1 MQNSSEDMYNNN
13 KNKFK
18 IEEHRRSYY
27 KTLKP
32 LKNIIVIRN
41 TETNL
46 NRQQDILLQNT
57 WGEKV
62 KEYIHRRKRS
72 KSNWIYRRIVH
83 KIWDIKYADIIHTNI
98 IMHIFGDYSS
108 KKLKKKY
115 IGKQLPLPTG
125 IITTI

>member
-72 KSNWIYRRIVH
+72 KSN
-83 KIWDIKYADIIHTNI
+83 
-98 IMHIFGDYSS
+98 
-108 KKLKKKY
+108 
-115 IGKQLPLPTG
+115 
-125 IITTI
+125 